1 MKFVKFIMAFAA
13 LFCFSQVI
21 CAETFSEESA
31 EVTDSSENYATAP
44 CLIMQ
49 GRTITEKQILDCLI
63 GEAVW
68 QEENG
73 TVKETDYDSF
83 KEFTLTYSDSRRDI
97 LYIYNDAA
105 HGTSTLEVVYKGE
118 NIPDKDEMEK
128 EWLELFSNLEIP
140 LTDYYSLFIDNEDYS
155 NYTYYLQYEGIP
167 IQYEHYCIGG
177 TGNETDFFGQC
188 ITVRQNDS
196 GYMIV
201 FGHICQVI
209 DEIEQDDKRVLLE
222 EAEVKE
228 VLKDYFQEL
237 TISLADVITYTLL
250 ENSFQCKPMYIAI
263 DKGKDMSE
271 EVYDIGYYA
280 AMDVEVSIPGNEN
293 IEMVQVE
300 GFIDGVYPFCYYCGI
315 DSIQTAE
322 NHIISDRM
330 TEEE

>member
-1 MKFVKFIMAFAA
+1 MLFVA
-13 LFCFSQVI
+13 LFCSSQLF
-21 CAETFSEESA
+21 CTEAFSEEPSEA
-31 EVTDSSENYATAP
+31 ADSREDYAAAP

-97 LYIYNDAA
+97 LYVYNDAA
-105 HGTSTLEVVYKGE
+105 YGTSTLEVAYKGK
-118 NIPDKDEMEK
+118 NIPDEDEMEK

-140 LTDYYSLFIDNEDYS
+140 LTDYYSLFTDDEGYV

-188 ITVRQNDS
+188 IMVRQSDS
-196 GYMIV
+196 GYMAV
-201 FGHICQVI
+201 FVHICQVI
-209 DEIEQDDKRVLLE
+209 DEIEQDDKRVLLVE
-222 EAEVKE
+222 PEVKE
-228 VLKDYFQEL
+228 VLKDYFYEFTL
-237 TISLADVITYTLL
+237 PVADAVTYTLI
-250 ENSFQCKPMYIAI
+250 EDSFHCEPMYIAI
-263 DKGKDMSE
+263 DKGKNMSE

-280 AMDVEVSIPGNEN
+280 QMNVEVSLPGDES
-293 IEMVQVE
+293 IETAEVQ
-300 GFIDGVYPFCYYCGI
+300 GFIDGVYPFSYYCGI
-315 DSIQTAE
+315 DSLQTAE
-322 NHIISDRM
+322 KYIISDRT
-330 TEEE
+330 TEEERK